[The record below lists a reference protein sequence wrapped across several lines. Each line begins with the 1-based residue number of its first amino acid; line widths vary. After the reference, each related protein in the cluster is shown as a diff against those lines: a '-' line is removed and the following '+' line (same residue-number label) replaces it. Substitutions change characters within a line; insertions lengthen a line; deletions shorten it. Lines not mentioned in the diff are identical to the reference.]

1 MQITIP
7 DELLVKAGK
16 IILMTLGT
24 AALIVI
30 VSIGLWH
37 CFAPAPVQSA
47 PVVTPTPTPAPTPTP
62 YPAYWTNYQRI
73 NFLGTS
79 AGFPQANFQDGR
91 GFNLPWNL
99 YDSLYLGDSVSFH
112 VNGEYSP
119 YGTTIYYVDDMR
131 RVSRSYY
138 SDDYPRVV
146 YGNAGKFCIDGSGKY
161 ACSLYRALVP
171 ARTGQN

>member
-7 DELLVKAGK
+7 DELVKAGK
-16 IILMTLGT
+16 IILMTLGA

-37 CFAPAPVQSA
+37 AFAPATVQSA
-47 PVVTPTPTPAPTPTP
+47 PVVTTPTPVSTPTP

-79 AGFPQANFQDGR
+79 AGFPQANFADGR

-99 YDSLYLGDSVSFH
+99 YDNLYLGDSVSFH
-112 VNGEYSP
+112 VIGEYSP
-119 YGTTIYYVDDMR
+119 YGSTIFYVDDMR
-131 RVSRSYY
+131 VSRYY
-138 SDDYPRVV
+138 WGDYTRVV
-146 YGNAGKFCIDGSGKY
+146 YGNAGRFCIDGSSKY
-161 ACSLYRALVP
+161 SC
-171 ARTGQN
+171 